1 MSGNR
6 KSARGDYCSE
16 RAEDPVPFQS
26 KAATTTET
34 AANGHAA
41 AAEGRRTDGRTE
53 GGSGDDAATARDRI
67 TRFSSTMMLSGGGD
81 VENTT
86 DREER

>member
-6 KSARGDYCSE
+6 KSARGDHCSE
-16 RAEDPVPFQS
+16 RVEDPVPFQS

-34 AANGHAA
+34 TNGHAA
-41 AAEGRRTDGRTE
+41 AAEGRTDGRTE

-67 TRFSSTMMLSGGGD
+67 TRFNSTMMLSGGGD
-81 VENTT
+81 AENTT

>member
-6 KSARGDYCSE
+6 KSARGDHCSE

-34 AANGHAA
+34 AANGHA

-81 VENTT
+81 AENTT